1 MKRLVLIL
9 ASVFF
14 SVGLASQVSAQS
26 GPYSQIVD
34 NSQKARFYAPAAWKV
49 GHRDGNYGQGYRFAH
64 TSQTGKPASFKVRI
78 PRTDRYTVYLRWP
91 ASTRYNAQTPV
102 GVRTTSGYKW
112 THVDQRKNGNRWV
125 KLGTYRMGAGDRYR
139 IRVSRH
145 SSGRGRVVADAVKV
159 VEASSTLKAETNP
172 DSLLGAPI
180 RSQATVENYA
190 RSQGATKY
198 IMKTIP
204 IYYKLAPKRN
214 IRPDALVA
222 QAMVET
228 GMGHYGGD
236 SKPWNMAGIK
246 KGGNVGDAPKD
257 FERPATAYEGV
268 RMHVNHMCAYMG
280 KKPIGKPHDRYYDA
294 RAAQKSKGWW
304 VTRISQLGG
313 GVWATDPHYSGKIRN
328 ILDEM
333 GGY

>member
-1 MKRLVLIL
+1 MKRLVLVL

-14 SVGLASQVSAQS
+14 SIGLASQVYAQS

-34 NSQKARFYAPAAWKV
+34 NSQKARFYAPGAWKV
-49 GHRDGNYGQGYRFAH
+49 GHREASYGQGYRFIH
-64 TSQTGKPASFKVRI
+64 PSETGKPARFKVRI
-78 PRTDRYTVYLRWP
+78 PRTGSYAVYLRWP
-91 ASTRYNAQTPV
+91 ASTHYNAGTPV

-112 THVDQRKNGNRWV
+112 THVNQRKNGNKWV
-125 KLGTYRMGAGDRYR
+125 KLGTYEMGAGDRYS
-139 IRVSRH
+139 IKVSRH
-145 SSGRGRVVADAVKV
+145 SSDPGRVVADAVRV
-159 VEASSTLKAETNP
+159 VETSAERTIAANP
-172 DSLLGAPI
+172 DSMSGAPI
-180 RSQATVENYA
+180 RSQATVESYA
-190 RSQGATKY
+190 RSKGATKY

-204 IYYKLAPKRN
+204 IYYRLAPKRD
-214 IRPDALVA
+214 IRPDVLVA

-246 KGGNVGDAPKD
+246 KGGNVGDAPED

-280 KKPIGKPHDRYYDA
+280 KQPIGKPHDRYYDA

-304 VTRISQLGG
+304 VTRISQLGN

-333 GGY
+333 GNY